1 MDVQRFLGDFQGEIL
16 RCCTGGKAWWPHGS
30 IRRIHGSFSK
40 KCGVFEFR
48 GDTNQTQNDQ
58 TIQIGDLLFYP
69 WGWFVVEFFPWI
81 WKMTS
86 TSWVFFPSKEAVAW
100 TGRHSSQT
108 KNRMAFGLVWWLDIV
123 KWRDPHRKSSRGS
136 SHCEQLQWSV
146 DLKLLCTSPNNC
158 ILFFFQWSFP
168 GNTIDC
174 SNIRFNQ
181 LEVDFTISSPF
192 RQWIFT

>member
-1 MDVQRFLGDFQGEIL
+1 MAQSEESMDL
-16 RCCTGGKAWWPHGS
+16 
-30 IRRIHGSFSK
+30 
-40 KCGVFEFR
+40 FR
-48 GDTNQTQNDQ
+48 KN
-58 TIQIGDLLFYP
+58 
-69 WGWFVVEFFPWI
+69 VEFLNFVGIQTKP
-81 WKMTS
+81 KMTKLFRLAICCFIHRDGLLLS
-86 TSWVFFPSKEAVAW
+86 FFHGFERWPAQAEFFFPSKEAVAW

-181 LEVDFTISSPF
+181 LEVDFTITSPF